1 VALNLAKSRP
11 TVNANAMEPLFRID
25 ANELVLTVPAGGIRA
40 DLLTRPL
47 TELGLMAGAAARV
60 LRVDAPAT
68 WRWCTVDAAFIAAV
82 IRDLE
87 GRSHALDV
95 RGVPNELLSLL
106 ELSRAGPVAT
116 HGSGSQRRPDI
127 RARVGA
133 LALAAVEDARLL
145 VELLGQVVLL
155 LPRYAAG
162 RAQIR
167 RADVWEMLA
176 DCGHRALP
184 IVAIVNLL
192 MGGILAFVGAVELED
207 FGAGIYVA
215 NLVGIASVRELT
227 PILNAIVIAGRTG
240 ASFAATIAT
249 MQGNEEIDALTT
261 LGVTAEEYLVLPRVV
276 TLALL
281 MPLFFVY
288 GSVFALAGGLL
299 VATPILGLSPVAC
312 LMQTQ
317 DAIGG
322 ANFAIGALKALVFGA
337 VVALIGCHQGLRA
350 SRSAA
355 GVGTATTTAVVN
367 SIIAVIALDALFA
380 VCAHAMRI

>member
-1 VALNLAKSRP
+1 
-11 TVNANAMEPLFRID
+11 MEPVFRLEAD
-25 ANELVLTVPAGGIRA
+25 TLVLTVPADGVGA
-40 DLLTRPL
+40 DWLARPL
-47 TELGLMAGAAARV
+47 IELGLAPGTAAQV
-60 LRVDAPAT
+60 LRVEASPT
-68 WRWCTVDAAFIAAV
+68 WRWSTLDAAFLAAV
-82 IRDLE
+82 VGDLE
-87 GRSHALDV
+87 GGARVVDV
-95 RGVPNELLSLL
+95 RGVPKELRSLL
-106 ELSRAGPVAT
+106 DLSRAGAVAPASS
-116 HGSGSQRRPDI
+116 SGQRRPDI

-133 LALAAVEDARLL
+133 LALAAAEDARLF
-145 VELLGQVVLL
+145 VELLGQVMLL
-155 LPRYAAG
+155 VPRYLAG
-162 RAQIR
+162 RARIR
-167 RADVWEMLA
+167 GADVFEMLA

-249 MQGNEEIDALTT
+249 MQGNEEVDALTT
-261 LGVTAEEYLVLPRVV
+261 LGVPAEEFLVLPRVV
-276 TLALL
+276 TLSLL

-288 GSVFALAGGLL
+288 GSAFSLLGGLL
-299 VATPILGLSPVAC
+299 VATPILGLSPVAY
-312 LMQTQ
+312 LKQTQ

-355 GVGTATTTAVVN
+355 GVGAATTSAVVN
-367 SIIAVIALDALFA
+367 SIIAVIALDAVFA
-380 VCAHAMRI
+380 VCAHALHI

>member
-1 VALNLAKSRP
+1 MNPV
-11 TVNANAMEPLFRID
+11 FRMD
-25 ANELVLTVPAGGIRA
+25 ANEMVLTIPAGGIRA
-40 DLLTRPL
+40 DWLARPL
-47 TELGLMAGAAARV
+47 TELGLTAGAAAQV
-60 LRVDAPAT
+60 LRVDAPPA
-68 WRWCTVDAAFIAAV
+68 WRWSTPDAAFLATV
-82 IRDLE
+82 VRTLE
-87 GRSHALDV
+87 GRSRALDV
-95 RGVPNELLSLL
+95 RGVPMELQSLL
-106 ELSRAGPVAT
+106 ELARAGPVASR
-116 HGSGSQRRPDI
+116 GPGGRRPPDI
-127 RARVGA
+127 RARVGT
-133 LALAAVEDARLL
+133 LALAAVENARLL

-155 LPRYAAG
+155 LPRYATG
-162 RAQIR
+162 RARIR

-227 PILNAIVIAGRTG
+227 PILGAIVLAGRTG

-261 LGVTAEEYLVLPRVV
+261 LGVPAEEFLVLPRFV
-276 TLALL
+276 TLSLL

-288 GSVFALAGGLL
+288 GAGFALAGGLL
-299 VATPILGLSPVAC
+299 VATPILGLSPVGY
-312 LMQTQ
+312 LTQTQ
-317 DAIGG
+317 AAIGG

-337 VVALIGCHQGLRA
+337 VVALIGCHEGLRA

-355 GVGTATTTAVVN
+355 GVGAATTSAVVN
-367 SIIAVIALDALFA
+367 SIIAVIALDAVFA
-380 VCAHAMRI
+380 VCAHALRI

>member
-1 VALNLAKSRP
+1 
-11 TVNANAMEPLFRID
+11 M
-25 ANELVLTVPAGGIRA
+25 
-40 DLLTRPL
+40 
-47 TELGLMAGAAARV
+47 
-60 LRVDAPAT
+60 
-68 WRWCTVDAAFIAAV
+68 
-82 IRDLE
+82 
-87 GRSHALDV
+87 LDV
-95 RGVPNELLSLL
+95 RGVPKELQSLL
-106 ELSRAGPVAT
+106 DLSRAGPVASDD
-116 HGSGSQRRPDI
+116 SGGRRRPDI

-133 LALAAVEDARLL
+133 LALAAAADARLF
-145 VELLGQVVLL
+145 VELMGQVVLL

-162 RAQIR
+162 RARIR
-167 RADVWEMLA
+167 RADLWEMLA

-192 MGGILAFVGAVELED
+192 MGGILAFVGAVQLED

-227 PILNAIVIAGRTG
+227 PILNAIVLAGRTG

-261 LGVTAEEYLVLPRVV
+261 LGVPAEEFLVLPRVV
-276 TLALL
+276 TLSLL

-288 GSVFALAGGLL
+288 GSAFALAGGLL
-299 VATPILGLSPVAC
+299 VATPILGLSPIAY
-312 LMQTQ
+312 LTQTQ

-355 GVGTATTTAVVN
+355 GVGAATTSAVVN
-367 SIIAVIALDALFA
+367 SIIAVIALDAVFA
-380 VCAHAMRI
+380 VCAHALHI

>member
-1 VALNLAKSRP
+1 
-11 TVNANAMEPLFRID
+11 MEPVFRLEAD
-25 ANELVLTVPAGGIRA
+25 TLVLTVPADGVGA
-40 DLLTRPL
+40 DWLARPL
-47 TELGLMAGAAARV
+47 SELGLAPGAAAHV
-60 LRVDAPAT
+60 LRVEAPLT
-68 WRWCTVDAAFIAAV
+68 WRWSTLDAAFLAAV
-82 IRDLE
+82 VGDLE
-87 GRSHALDV
+87 GRARVLDV
-95 RGVPNELLSLL
+95 RGLPKELRSLL
-106 ELSRAGPVAT
+106 DLARAGPIA
-116 HGSGSQRRPDI
+116 SGSSSGQRRPDI

-133 LALAAVEDARLL
+133 LALAAAEDARLF
-145 VELLGQVVLL
+145 VELLGQVMLL
-155 LPRYAAG
+155 VPRYVAG
-162 RAQIR
+162 RARIR
-167 RADVWEMLA
+167 GADVFEMLA

-227 PILNAIVIAGRTG
+227 PILNAIVLAGRTG

-261 LGVTAEEYLVLPRVV
+261 LGVPADEFLVLPRVV
-276 TLALL
+276 TLSLL
-281 MPLFFVY
+281 MPLFFLY
-288 GSVFALAGGLL
+288 GSAFSLLGGLL
-299 VATPILGLSPVAC
+299 VATPILGLSPVAY
-312 LMQTQ
+312 LKQTQ

-355 GVGTATTTAVVN
+355 GVGAATTSAVVN
-367 SIIAVIALDALFA
+367 AIIAVIALDAVFA
-380 VCAHAMRI
+380 VCAHALHI

>member
-1 VALNLAKSRP
+1 
-11 TVNANAMEPLFRID
+11 
-25 ANELVLTVPAGGIRA
+25 
-40 DLLTRPL
+40 
-47 TELGLMAGAAARV
+47 V
-60 LRVDAPAT
+60 LRVEAPPT
-68 WRWCTVDAAFIAAV
+68 WRWTTTDAAFLAAV
-82 IRDLE
+82 VGELDGGTRV
-87 GRSHALDV
+87 LDV
-95 RGVPNELLSLL
+95 RGIPKELRSLL
-106 ELSRAGPVAT
+106 DLARARPATVEPVGP
-116 HGSGSQRRPDI
+116 RFDI

-133 LALAAVEDARLL
+133 LALAAVADARLFI
-145 VELLGQVVLL
+145 ELLGQVVLL

-162 RAQIR
+162 RARIR
-167 RADVWEMLA
+167 RADISEMLA

-227 PILNAIVIAGRTG
+227 PILIAIVLAGRTG

-261 LGVTAEEYLVLPRVV
+261 LGVPAEEFLVLPRVV
-276 TLALL
+276 TLSLL
-281 MPLFFVY
+281 MPLFFLY
-288 GSVFALAGGLL
+288 GAAFSLAGGLL
-299 VATPILGLSPVAC
+299 VATPILGISPIAY
-312 LMQTQ
+312 LKQTQ

-322 ANFAIGALKALVFGA
+322 PNFAIGALKALVFGA

-355 GVGTATTTAVVN
+355 GVGAATTSAVVD
-367 SIIAVIALDALFA
+367 SIIAVIALDAVFA
-380 VCAHAMRI
+380 VCAHALHI

>member
-1 VALNLAKSRP
+1 
-11 TVNANAMEPLFRID
+11 MEPMFRID
-25 ANELVLTVPAGGIRA
+25 GDELVLAMPVEGVAA
-40 DLLTRPL
+40 DCLARPL
-47 TELGLMAGAAARV
+47 SDLGLAPGTARQV
-60 LRVDAPAT
+60 LRVEAPPT
-68 WRWCTVDAAFIAAV
+68 WRWTTTDAAFLAAV
-82 IRDLE
+82 VGELDGGTRV
-87 GRSHALDV
+87 LDV
-95 RGVPNELLSLL
+95 RGIPKELRSLL
-106 ELSRAGPVAT
+106 DLARARPATVEPVGP
-116 HGSGSQRRPDI
+116 RFDI

-133 LALAAVEDARLL
+133 LALAAVADARLFI
-145 VELLGQVVLL
+145 ELLGQVVLL

-162 RAQIR
+162 RARIR
-167 RADVWEMLA
+167 RADISEMLA

-227 PILNAIVIAGRTG
+227 PILNAIVLAGRTG

-261 LGVTAEEYLVLPRVV
+261 LGVPAEEFLVLPRVV
-276 TLALL
+276 TLSLL
-281 MPLFFVY
+281 MPLFFLY
-288 GSVFALAGGLL
+288 GSAFSLAGGLL
-299 VATPILGLSPVAC
+299 VATPILGISPIAY
-312 LMQTQ
+312 LKQTQ

-322 ANFAIGALKALVFGA
+322 PNFAIGALKALVFGA

-355 GVGTATTTAVVN
+355 GVGAATTSAVVD
-367 SIIAVIALDALFA
+367 SIIAVIALDAVFA
-380 VCAHAMRI
+380 VCAHALHI

>member
-1 VALNLAKSRP
+1 
-11 TVNANAMEPLFRID
+11 MEPVFHTD
-25 ANELVLTVPAGGIRA
+25 ANELVLTVPAEGVRA
-40 DLLTRPL
+40 DWLGRPL
-47 TELGLMAGAAARV
+47 TELGLAAGAAAHA
-60 LRVDAPAT
+60 LRVDAPPA
-68 WRWCTVDAAFIAAV
+68 WRWSTVDAAFLAAV
-82 IRDLE
+82 LRELD
-87 GRSHALDV
+87 GPAHALDV
-95 RGVPNELLSLL
+95 RGVPKELQSLL
-106 ELSRAGPVAT
+106 DLSRAGPVAS
-116 HGSGSQRRPDI
+116 HRSDGQRPTDI

-133 LALAAVEDARLL
+133 LALAAAEDARLF
-145 VELLGQVVLL
+145 VELMGKVVLL

-162 RAQIR
+162 RTRIR

-227 PILNAIVIAGRTG
+227 PILNAIVLAGRTG
-240 ASFAATIAT
+240 ASFAATLAT

-261 LGVTAEEYLVLPRVV
+261 LGVPAEEFLVLPRVV
-276 TLALL
+276 TLSLL
-281 MPLFFVY
+281 MPLFFLY
-288 GSVFALAGGLL
+288 GSGFALAGGLL
-299 VATPILGLSPVAC
+299 VATPILGLSPVAY

-355 GVGTATTTAVVN
+355 GVGAATTSAVVN
-367 SIIAVIALDALFA
+367 SIIAVIALDAVFA
-380 VCAHAMRI
+380 VCAHALRI

>member
-1 VALNLAKSRP
+1 
-11 TVNANAMEPLFRID
+11 MEPVFRID
-25 ANELVLTVPAGGIRA
+25 ADELVLTVPAEGIRA
-40 DLLTRPL
+40 DWLARPL
-47 TELGLMAGAAARV
+47 TELGLAPGAAARV
-60 LRVDAPAT
+60 VRIDAPPA
-68 WRWCTVDAAFIAAV
+68 WRWSALDAAFIAAV
-82 IRDLE
+82 MRDLE
-87 GRSHALDV
+87 PRGRVLDV
-95 RGVPNELLSLL
+95 RGVPKELQSLL
-106 ELSRAGPVAT
+106 ELSREGPAAPDNS
-116 HGSGSQRRPDI
+116 SGRRRPDL

-133 LALAAVEDARLL
+133 LAIAAAADARLL
-145 VELLGQVVLL
+145 VELMGQVVLL

-162 RAQIR
+162 RARIR
-167 RADVWEMLA
+167 RADMWAMLA

-227 PILNAIVIAGRTG
+227 PILNAIVLAGRTG
-240 ASFAATIAT
+240 ASFAATLAT

-261 LGVTAEEYLVLPRVV
+261 FGVPAEEFLVLPRVV
-276 TLALL
+276 TLSLL
-281 MPLFFVY
+281 MPLFFLY
-288 GSVFALAGGLL
+288 GSAFSLAGGLL
-299 VATPILGLSPVAC
+299 VATPILGLSPVAY
-312 LMQTQ
+312 LTQTQ

-355 GVGTATTTAVVN
+355 GVGAATTSAVVN
-367 SIIAVIALDALFA
+367 SIIAVIALDAVFA
-380 VCAHAMRI
+380 VCAHALRI

>member
-1 VALNLAKSRP
+1 
-11 TVNANAMEPLFRID
+11 MEPMFRID
-25 ANELVLTVPAGGIRA
+25 GDELVLAMPVEGVAA
-40 DLLTRPL
+40 DCLARPL
-47 TELGLMAGAAARV
+47 SDLGLAPGTARQV
-60 LRVDAPAT
+60 LRVEAPPT
-68 WRWCTVDAAFIAAV
+68 WRWTTTDAAFLAAV
-82 IRDLE
+82 VGELDGATRV
-87 GRSHALDV
+87 LDV
-95 RGVPNELLSLL
+95 RGVPKELRSLL
-106 ELSRAGPVAT
+106 DLARARPATVEPVGP
-116 HGSGSQRRPDI
+116 RFDI

-133 LALAAVEDARLL
+133 LALAAVADARLFI
-145 VELLGQVVLL
+145 ELLGQVVLL

-167 RADVWEMLA
+167 RADVAEMLA

-227 PILNAIVIAGRTG
+227 PILNAIVLAGRTG

-261 LGVTAEEYLVLPRVV
+261 LGVPAEEFLVLPRVV
-276 TLALL
+276 TLSLL
-281 MPLFFVY
+281 MPLFFLY
-288 GSVFALAGGLL
+288 GSAFSLAGGLL
-299 VATPILGLSPVAC
+299 VATPILGISPIAY
-312 LMQTQ
+312 LKQTQ

-322 ANFAIGALKALVFGA
+322 PNFAIGALKALVFGA

-355 GVGTATTTAVVN
+355 GVGAATTSAVVD
-367 SIIAVIALDALFA
+367 SIIAVIALDAVFA
-380 VCAHAMRI
+380 VCAHALHI

>member
-1 VALNLAKSRP
+1 
-11 TVNANAMEPLFRID
+11 MEPVFRID
-25 ANELVLTVPAGGIRA
+25 ANELVLTIPAEGIRA
-40 DLLTRPL
+40 DWLARPL
-47 TELGLMAGAAARV
+47 TELGLVAGAAAHV
-60 LRVDAPAT
+60 LRIDAPPA
-68 WRWCTVDAAFIAAV
+68 WRWSTVDAAFLAAV
-82 IRDLE
+82 VRDLE

-95 RGVPNELLSLL
+95 RGVPKELLSLL
-106 ELSRAGPVAT
+106 ELSRAGPVASPN
-116 HGSGSQRRPDI
+116 SGGQRRPDI

-133 LALAAVEDARLL
+133 LALSAVDDARLL
-145 VELLGQVVLL
+145 VELMGQVVLL

-162 RAQIR
+162 RARIR

-192 MGGILAFVGAVELED
+192 MGGILAFVGAVQLED

-215 NLVGIASVRELT
+215 NLVGVASVRELT
-227 PILNAIVIAGRTG
+227 PIINAIVLAGRTG

-249 MQGNEEIDALTT
+249 MQGNEEVDALTT
-261 LGVTAEEYLVLPRVV
+261 LGVPAEEFLVLPRVV
-276 TLALL
+276 TLSLL

-288 GSVFALAGGLL
+288 GSGFALAGGLL
-299 VATPILGLSPVAC
+299 VATPILGLSPVAY
-312 LMQTQ
+312 LTQTQ

-355 GVGTATTTAVVN
+355 GVGAATTSAVVN
-367 SIIAVIALDALFA
+367 SIIAVIALDAVFA
-380 VCAHAMRI
+380 VCAHALHV

>member
-1 VALNLAKSRP
+1 
-11 TVNANAMEPLFRID
+11 MEPLFRID
-25 ANELVLTVPAGGIRA
+25 ADELVLAMPSEGVAA
-40 DLLTRPL
+40 DCLARPL
-47 TELGLMAGAAARV
+47 SELGLPSGTARQV
-60 LRVDAPAT
+60 LRVEAPAA
-68 WRWCTVDAAFIAAV
+68 WRWSTTDAAFLAAV
-82 IRDLE
+82 VGELDGGTRVLE
-87 GRSHALDV
+87 V
-95 RGVPNELLSLL
+95 RGVPKELRSLL
-106 ELSRAGPVAT
+106 DLSRASPATVEPVGP
-116 HGSGSQRRPDI
+116 GIDI

-133 LALAAVEDARLL
+133 LALAAVADARLFT
-145 VELLGQVVLL
+145 ELLGQVMLL

-162 RAQIR
+162 RARIR
-167 RADVWEMLA
+167 RADVAEMLA

-227 PILNAIVIAGRTG
+227 PILNAIVLAGRTG

-261 LGVTAEEYLVLPRVV
+261 LGIPAEEFLVLPRVV
-276 TLALL
+276 TLSLL
-281 MPLFFVY
+281 MPLFFLY
-288 GSVFALAGGLL
+288 GSAFSLAGGLL
-299 VATPILGLSPVAC
+299 VATPILGVSPIAY
-312 LMQTQ
+312 LKQTQ

-355 GVGTATTTAVVN
+355 GVGAATTSAVVN
-367 SIIAVIALDALFA
+367 SIIAVIALDAVFA
-380 VCAHAMRI
+380 VCAHALHI